1 VAATRRRAEGQ
12 AVSPARGRPLGLA
25 LALASALVLW
35 TLLCL
40 GTAAHA
46 ADADNGARLYR
57 QHCASCH
64 GANGRP
70 VLPTAPDLSR
80 PMALMRGDLALLSFV
95 RSGRGAM
102 PAFAGVLKDRE
113 VLDVLAHLR
122 TLR

>member
-1 VAATRRRAEGQ
+1 MAATRGSVEGQ
-12 AVSPARGRPLGLA
+12 AVSPARGRPRDAALA
-25 LALASALVLW
+25 LALWS
-35 TLLCL
+35 LLCL

-64 GANGRP
+64 GPSGRP

-95 RSGRGAM
+95 KSGRGAM